1 MLLNLSHIDQG
12 KIQNFLHMVMPI
24 SNLILFF
31 VGNMDGNLVNT
42 PTSQSIVMDTSGINS
57 VSTVAPSP
65 VILLPSN
72 LMSPMILPTQQPDI
86 LQQALEA
93 AMPNSSN
100 ASSGTV
106 TKLPTMPIQPGA
118 KTKEDFVTVFNS
130 RDGTLRLT
138 QENAR
143 ALGINI
149 STNEGMNHHI
159 ILELYI
165 FFL

>member
-1 MLLNLSHIDQG
+1 
-12 KIQNFLHMVMPI
+12 
-24 SNLILFF
+24 
-31 VGNMDGNLVNT
+31 MDANLVNT
-42 PTSQSIVMDTSGINS
+42 PSSQAIVMDNSGINS
-57 VSTVAPSP
+57 VSSMAPSP

-72 LMSPMILPTQQPDI
+72 LMSPMILPNQQPDI

-100 ASSGTV
+100 ASSGNV
-106 TKLPTMPIQPGA
+106 TKLPTIPIQPVA

-138 QENAR
+138 PENAR

-149 STNEGMNHHI
+149 STNEGMNQTYMI
-159 ILELYI
+159 YI
-165 FFL
+165 YHFRIRFFL

>member
-1 MLLNLSHIDQG
+1 
-12 KIQNFLHMVMPI
+12 
-24 SNLILFF
+24 
-31 VGNMDGNLVNT
+31 MDPNLVNT
-42 PTSQSIVMDTSGINS
+42 PASQSIVMDVTSGINS
-57 VSTVAPSP
+57 VSSVASSP

-72 LMSPMILPTQQPDI
+72 LMSPMILPNQQPDI

-93 AMPNSSN
+93 AMPNSSTN

-106 TKLPTMPIQPGA
+106 TKLSTMPIVQPGA

-138 QENAR
+138 PENAR

-149 STNEGMNHHI
+149 TTNEGMK
-159 ILELYI
+159 
-165 FFL
+165 

>member
-1 MLLNLSHIDQG
+1 
-12 KIQNFLHMVMPI
+12 
-24 SNLILFF
+24 
-31 VGNMDGNLVNT
+31 MDANLVNT
-42 PTSQSIVMDTSGINS
+42 PSSQAIVMDNSGINS
-57 VSTVAPSP
+57 VSSVAPSP

-72 LMSPMILPTQQPDI
+72 LMSPMILPNQQPDI

-100 ASSGTV
+100 ASSGNV
-106 TKLPTMPIQPGA
+106 NKLATIPIQPGA

-138 QENAR
+138 PENAR

-149 STNEGMNHHI
+149 STNEGMNQTYI
-159 ILELYI
+159 IYI
-165 FFL
+165 IIFYKLQKRTEFYLIFKSKLLLFCFLQL

>member
-1 MLLNLSHIDQG
+1 
-12 KIQNFLHMVMPI
+12 
-24 SNLILFF
+24 
-31 VGNMDGNLVNT
+31 MDPNLVNT
-42 PTSQSIVMDTSGINS
+42 PAPSQSIVMDTSGINS
-57 VSTVAPSP
+57 VSSVASSP

-72 LMSPMILPTQQPDI
+72 LMSPMILPNQQPDI

-93 AMPNSSN
+93 AMPNSSTN

-106 TKLPTMPIQPGA
+106 TKLSTMPIVQPGA

-138 QENAR
+138 PENAR

-149 STNEGMNHHI
+149 TTNEGMK
-159 ILELYI
+159 
-165 FFL
+165 